1 MTLAKVTDS
10 REVAWAEL
18 ILAKPLTRGD
28 WLTGDLQARAF
39 GISQRLRQARLGGTW
54 WGRTPSPSA
63 AGCSVVFA
71 ARFPTV
77 TRAML
82 DDAIART
89 EAARTIL
96 VMPRPDR
103 SAAQYERV
111 GIRVL
116 DGVVDPWALIEEAAC
131 IHATACSD
139 EAVLAR
145 LAGTPLQCHGQGAA
159 SFTDDPVRLT
169 AASVL
174 LGARYVDPFT
184 GLPASCEEFLSLA
197 EDWRRHSAAN
207 ADIAC
212 CVGVSFWKRRRI
224 GAMLGAAGTPA
235 FHDDPKTAVAIATR
249 RGGSIAVW
257 PSREPA
263 GLQAAANAA
272 NIAVR
277 RMEDGFV
284 RSVGLGAEFRPPLSI
299 VLDRTL
305 PYYDATGPSDLEAI
319 LASTAFD
326 PALLG
331 RAAALRVRMVQD
343 GVTKY
348 NLAGAATLA
357 PPAGRRVVLVP
368 GQVSDDKSVLLG
380 GAGARPGLELLR
392 AVRARCPEAF
402 IVYKPHPDVDAG
414 YREGVLPDAEILRWA
429 DQIVRGGSMA
439 ALLERVDEVHTLTSL
454 TGFEALLRHKPVT
467 TYGQPFYAGW
477 GLTTDLNPPVRRT
490 RRLTLDA
497 LVAGTLILYP
507 RYIDPVT
514 TLPCGPEQVL
524 NRLADPAL
532 HRATPLI
539 LARRLQGFIAGR
551 IRPSKRLPQTPKGIP
566 QPMNRVA

>member
-1 MTLAKVTDS
+1 MS
-10 REVAWAEL
+10 WAEL
-18 ILAKPLTRGD
+18 ILAKASTAETWPTADLLTR
-28 WLTGDLQARAF
+28 AS
-39 GISQRLRQARLGGTW
+39 GIAQRLRQSRLGGTW
-54 WGRTPSPSA
+54 WGRTPHRST
-63 AGCSVVFA
+63 AGHSVVFA
-71 ARFPTV
+71 APLAAT

-82 DDAIART
+82 QDAIDRSD
-89 EAARTIL
+89 AARTIL
-96 VMPRPDR
+96 VMPRPGR
-103 SAAQYERV
+103 LTAHCKRL

-116 DGVVDPWALIEEAAC
+116 DGVVDPWALMEEAAC
-131 IHATACSD
+131 LHATAYSD

-145 LAGTPLQCHGQGAA
+145 LVGTPVQCHGLGAA
-159 SFTDDPVRLT
+159 SLTVDPVQLV
-169 AASVL
+169 AACVL
-174 LGARYVDPFT
+174 LGARYADPFT
-184 GLPASCEEFLSLA
+184 GRAATCEEFLSLA
-197 EDWRRHSAAN
+197 EDWRRHSTAN

-235 FHDDPKTAVAIATR
+235 FHDDPKTAVAVAVR

-263 GLQAAANAA
+263 GLQALANAA
-272 NIAVR
+272 NVAVR
-277 RMEDGFV
+277 QMEDGFV

-299 VLDRTL
+299 VLDRIG

-319 LASTAFD
+319 LAATAFE
-326 PALLG
+326 PALLD
-331 RAAALRVRMVQD
+331 RAAALRARMVLD

-348 NLAGAATLA
+348 NLSGAATLD
-357 PPAGRRVVLVP
+357 PQPGRRVVLVP
-368 GQVSDDKSVLLG
+368 GQVADDKSVLLG
-380 GAGARPGLELLR
+380 GAGARPGLDLLR

-402 IVYKPHPDVDAG
+402 IAYKPHPDVDAG
-414 YREGVLPDAEILRWA
+414 FRAGALPDADVLHWA

-467 TYGQPFYAGW
+467 AYGQPFYAGW
-477 GLTTDLNPPVRRT
+477 GLTTDVNPPTRRT

-524 NRLADPAL
+524 DRLADPAL
-532 HRATPLI
+532 HRTTPLM
-539 LARRLQGFIAGR
+539 LARRLQGLIAGR
-551 IRPSKRLPQTPKGIP
+551 AQSPKRTV
-566 QPMNRVA
+566 QPMERVA